1 MAPLFTR
8 PQSIQFIFCEE
19 VREEVLTSEVTSV
32 IHLKKII
39 SKLNQS
45 FDDTFELSHV

>member
-19 VREEVLTSEVTSV
+19 IREEVLTSEVKIV
-32 IHLKKII
+32 IHLKKTI
-39 SKLNQS
+39 SKL
-45 FDDTFELSHV
+45 ELEFGLHI